1 LAHRR
6 VVLQRRAEY
15 RLGRIATRLE
25 VLDGYLIV
33 YLNLDQVIAIIREA
47 DHPRD
52 ELMAQFGL
60 TENQANAVLDMR
72 LRSLRRLEEMALRTE
87 RDKLSAEQAELRDLL
102 TSETAQ
108 WTMIAD
114 QIKQMKASFVK
125 TDPRRTILADA
136 PQIDFDPTDILVE
149 REPITVICSEKGW
162 IRAMRGHQDLAG
174 EFKYKEG
181 DAAGVVMHAETTDK
195 ILLFAENGRFYTLAA
210 DKLPRGRGF
219 GEPVS
224 LMVDLPADVSI
235 VKLLRGTSGKMLVA
249 ASSGHG
255 LIVDSESAIA
265 QTRNGK
271 QILNVTGDA
280 RAVACCVVDGNM
292 VAVVGVNR
300 KLIVFPLSEVPE
312 MTRGKG
318 VFLQR
323 FKDGGLADVTV
334 FDSAKGLSW
343 QAGGGRVRIETDLTT
358 WLARRGGAGKLPPNG
373 FPRPARFS

>member
-1 LAHRR
+1 
-6 VVLQRRAEY
+6 
-15 RLGRIATRLE
+15 
-25 VLDGYLIV
+25 
-33 YLNLDQVIAIIREA
+33 
-47 DHPRD
+47 
-52 ELMAQFGL
+52 
-60 TENQANAVLDMR
+60 
-72 LRSLRRLEEMALRTE
+72 
-87 RDKLSAEQAELRDLL
+87 
-102 TSETAQ
+102 
-108 WTMIAD
+108 
-114 QIKQMKASFVK
+114 
-125 TDPRRTILADA
+125 
-136 PQIDFDPTDILVE
+136 
-149 REPITVICSEKGW
+149 
-162 IRAMRGHQDLAG
+162 
-174 EFKYKEG
+174 
-181 DAAGVVMHAETTDK
+181 
-195 ILLFAENGRFYTLAA
+195 
-210 DKLPRGRGF
+210 
-219 GEPVS
+219 
-224 LMVDLPADVSI
+224 
-235 VKLLRGTSGKMLVA
+235 MLVA

-280 RAVACCVVDGNM
+280 RAVACCVVDGDM